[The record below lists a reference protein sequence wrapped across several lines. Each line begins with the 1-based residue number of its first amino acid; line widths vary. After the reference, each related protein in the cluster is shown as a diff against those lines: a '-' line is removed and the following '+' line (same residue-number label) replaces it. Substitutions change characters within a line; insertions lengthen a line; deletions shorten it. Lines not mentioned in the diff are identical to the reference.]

1 MKKQS
6 IFATVGLVATT
17 GLLLIGCGS
26 KTPNYVAM
34 PIEGSYNSAQVLFK
48 NVPEDKQQEEF
59 DKIVAEAQKRADN
72 HEKVIVNKELVE
84 AAGVKDINF
93 RRLDLISLPIFYKEE
108 GTTDEKPEE
117 GVEYT
122 AADATFTPS
131 EKLEEAMKS
140 DEELAFAFEALKH
153 EAHIRGQ
160 ADPKKAMTKDE
171 IVKSGFPEEYA
182 ADVAWTPLYVRV
194 DKAK

>member
-1 MKKQS
+1 MKKPS
-6 IFATVGLVATT
+6 IFTTLGLVATA
-17 GLLLIGCGS
+17 GLLVIGCGS

-34 PIEGSYNSAQVLFK
+34 PIEGSYNSGQVLFK
-48 NVPEDKQQEEF
+48 NVPEEKRHEEF
-59 DKIVAEAQKRADN
+59 LKIVAEAQKRADN
-72 HEKVIVNKELVE
+72 HEKVIVNQELVE

-131 EKLEEAMKS
+131 EKLQEAMNS
-140 DEELAFAFEALKH
+140 DTELASAFQDLK
-153 EAHIRGQ
+153 EKAHIRGQ

-171 IVKSGFPEEYA
+171 IVNEGFPEEYA
-182 ADVAWTPLYVRV
+182 AEVAWTPLYVRV